1 MSMNKYIFL
10 WLCLCFS
17 QILSAQFLN
26 VNGSLVIDNASSEGA
41 RIVVLRNNIE
51 LEKREIGKR
60 GRFDLKFG
68 LGADYRLFFEKDGYV
83 TKIVNI
89 NTDVPDEIIQSNPDF
104 PPVKLIVTLLPQVEG
119 VDLSIFDQAIANL
132 NYNYELDDFTFDKE
146 YSAKMKDRIAKTEQ
160 EIRRVLAQKGSEA
173 LAREQL
179 FAQLTGK
186 GEHSFTQ
193 HHWQEAIE
201 HWTKALQIKPDKK
214 ELEEKI
220 AIAQKEYE
228 REEAEKSV
236 AAQNARTYRMLIAS
250 GDSLFAVKNYDASK
264 EKFIM
269 AKTLPLADEYPSQKI
284 TEIDAILDRLAKEKQ
299 AEADLQARI
308 VKYKQIIAEADREFH
323 QKNYDTAESKYQEAL
338 SLNYEKQYPEN
349 QLKTITAIRKEESD
363 KQKQEAILIARYNK
377 LISSADNSFN
387 NKAYEEAVGLYTQAL
402 SVKPAESY
410 PKERIAQAEEALK
423 LLRQQQQEE
432 AARKQQEELQKAQL
446 MAQYKQII
454 AEADAAFKTENY
466 AIARTRYTEADQLQT
481 GESYPKNKIKEIDNI
496 FNSGKYKQRL
506 AEFNHNKKLAEQALA
521 EKNYAGAKVY
531 YEKAASILPIDKE
544 EIQKKI
550 TEVNKLIEAERLALQ
565 NKEYQNQID
574 KANQAYKEKS
584 YAIAKFYYQKALE
597 IKKDD
602 RYAKEKLGEVEKLIN
617 ERTEKTVEL

>member
-1 MSMNKYIFL
+1 MNKYILL
-10 WLCLCFS
+10 WVSLFFS
-17 QILSAQFLN
+17 QILSAQSLN

-41 RIVVLRNNIE
+41 RIVILRNNIE
-51 LEKREIGKR
+51 LERREIGKK

-89 NTDVPDEIIQSNPDF
+89 NTDVPDEIVQSNPDF
-104 PPVKLIVTLLPQVEG
+104 PPVKLIVTLLPHVEG

-146 YSAKMKDRIAKTEQ
+146 YSIKIKDRIAKTEQ
-160 EIRRVLAQKGSEA
+160 EIRKMLAQKGSEA

-179 FAQLTGK
+179 FAELTGK
-186 GEHSFTQ
+186 GERAFTQ
-193 HHWQEAIE
+193 RHWQEAID
-201 HWTKALQIKPDKK
+201 HWSKALQIKPDKK

-236 AAQNARTYRMLIAS
+236 AAQNARTYKMLIAS
-250 GDSLFAVKNYDASK
+250 ADSLLAGKNYTAAK
-264 EKFIM
+264 EKFTM
-269 AKTLPLADEYPSQKI
+269 AKSLPLADEYPSKKI
-284 TEIDAILDRLAKEKQ
+284 TEIDAILAKLEKEKQ
-299 AEADLQARI
+299 AAEALQERI
-308 VKYKQIIAEADREFH
+308 AKYKQIIADANQEFQ
-323 QKNYDTAESKYQEAL
+323 QKNYDTAESLYREAL
-338 SLNYEKQYPEN
+338 TLNYEKEYPEN
-349 QLKTITAIRKEESD
+349 QLKAIAAIRKEESD
-363 KQKQEAILIARYNK
+363 KQKQE
-377 LISSADNSFN
+377 
-387 NKAYEEAVGLYTQAL
+387 
-402 SVKPAESY
+402 
-410 PKERIAQAEEALK
+410 
-423 LLRQQQQEE
+423 E
-432 AARKQQEELQKAQL
+432 AARKQQEELRKAEL
-446 MAQYKQII
+446 MARYKQII
-454 AEADAAFKTENY
+454 ATADAAFKTENY
-466 AIARTRYTEADQLQT
+466 AIARAHYTEADQLQT
-481 GESYPKNKIKEIDNI
+481 GENYPKNKIKEIDNI

-506 AEFNHNKKLAEQALA
+506 AEFNHNKKLAEQALG

-550 TEVNKLIEAERLALQ
+550 AEVNQLIEAERLARQ
-565 NKEYQNQID
+565 NKEYQIQIE
-574 KANQAYKEKS
+574 KADQAYKEKS

-602 RYAKEKLGEVEKLIN
+602 KYAQEKLGEVEKLIN

>member
-1 MSMNKYIFL
+1 MNKYILL
-10 WLCLCFS
+10 WVSLFFS
-17 QILSAQFLN
+17 QILSAQSLN

-41 RIVVLRNNIE
+41 RIVILRNNIE
-51 LEKREIGKR
+51 LERREIGKK

-89 NTDVPDEIIQSNPDF
+89 NTDVPDEIVQSNPDF
-104 PPVKLIVTLLPQVEG
+104 PPVKLIVTLLPHVEG

-146 YSAKMKDRIAKTEQ
+146 YSIKIKDRIAKTEQ
-160 EIRRVLAQKGSEA
+160 EIRKMLAQKGSEA

-179 FAQLTGK
+179 FAELTGK
-186 GEHSFTQ
+186 GERAFTQ
-193 HHWQEAIE
+193 RHWQEAID
-201 HWTKALQIKPDKK
+201 HWSKALQIKPDKK

-236 AAQNARTYRMLIAS
+236 AAQNARTYKMLIAS
-250 GDSLFAVKNYDASK
+250 ADSLLAGKNYTAAK
-264 EKFIM
+264 EKFTM
-269 AKTLPLADEYPSQKI
+269 AKSLPLADEYPSKKI
-284 TEIDAILDRLAKEKQ
+284 TEIDAILAQLAKEKQ
-299 AEADLQARI
+299 AAEALQERI
-308 VKYKQIIAEADREFH
+308 AKYKQIIADANQEFQ
-323 QKNYDTAESKYQEAL
+323 QKNYDAAESLYREAL
-338 SLNYEKQYPEN
+338 TLNYEKEYPEN
-349 QLKTITAIRKEESD
+349 QLKAIAAIRKEESD
-363 KQKQEAILIARYNK
+363 KQKQE
-377 LISSADNSFN
+377 
-387 NKAYEEAVGLYTQAL
+387 
-402 SVKPAESY
+402 
-410 PKERIAQAEEALK
+410 
-423 LLRQQQQEE
+423 E
-432 AARKQQEELQKAQL
+432 AARKQQEELRRAEL
-446 MAQYKQII
+446 MARYKQII
-454 AEADAAFKTENY
+454 ATADAAFKTENY
-466 AIARTRYTEADQLQT
+466 AIARAHYTEADQLQT
-481 GESYPKNKIKEIDNI
+481 GENYPKNKIKEIDNI

-506 AEFNHNKKLAEQALA
+506 AEFNHNKKLAEQALG

-550 TEVNKLIEAERLALQ
+550 AEVNQLIEAERLARQ
-565 NKEYQNQID
+565 NKEYQIQIE
-574 KANQAYKEKS
+574 KADQAYKEKS

-602 RYAKEKLGEVEKLIN
+602 KYAQEKLGEVEKLIN

>member
-1 MSMNKYIFL
+1 MNKYILL
-10 WLCLCFS
+10 WVSLFFS
-17 QILSAQFLN
+17 QILSAQSLN

-51 LEKREIGKR
+51 LERREIGKR

-89 NTDVPDEIIQSNPDF
+89 NTDVPDEIVQSNPDF
-104 PPVKLIVTLLPQVEG
+104 PPVKLIVTLLPHVEG

-146 YSAKMKDRIAKTEQ
+146 YSIKIKDRIAKTEQ
-160 EIRRVLAQKGSEA
+160 EIRKMLAQKGSEA

-179 FAQLTGK
+179 FAELTGK
-186 GEHSFTQ
+186 GERAFTQ
-193 HHWQEAIE
+193 RHWQEAID
-201 HWTKALQIKPDKK
+201 HWNKALQIKPDKK

-236 AAQNARTYRMLIAS
+236 AAQNARTYKMLIAS
-250 GDSLFAVKNYDASK
+250 ADSLLAGKNYTAAK
-264 EKFIM
+264 EKFTM
-269 AKTLPLADEYPSQKI
+269 AKSLPLADEYPSKKI
-284 TEIDAILDRLAKEKQ
+284 TEIDAILAQLAKEKQ
-299 AEADLQARI
+299 AAEALQERI
-308 VKYKQIIAEADREFH
+308 AQYKQIIADANQEFQ
-323 QKNYDTAESKYQEAL
+323 QKNYDTAESLYREAL
-338 SLNYEKQYPEN
+338 TLNYEKEYPEN
-349 QLKTITAIRKEESD
+349 QLKAIAAIRKEESD
-363 KQKQEAILIARYNK
+363 KQKQE
-377 LISSADNSFN
+377 
-387 NKAYEEAVGLYTQAL
+387 
-402 SVKPAESY
+402 
-410 PKERIAQAEEALK
+410 
-423 LLRQQQQEE
+423 E
-432 AARKQQEELQKAQL
+432 AARKQQEELRRAEL
-446 MAQYKQII
+446 MARYKQII
-454 AEADAAFKTENY
+454 ATADAAFKTENY
-466 AIARTRYTEADQLQT
+466 AIARAHYTEADQLQT
-481 GESYPKNKIKEIDNI
+481 GENYPKNKIKEIDNI

-506 AEFNHNKKLAEQALA
+506 AEFNHNKKLAEQALG

-550 TEVNKLIEAERLALQ
+550 AEVNQLIEAERLARQ
-565 NKEYQNQID
+565 NKEYQVQIE
-574 KANQAYKEKS
+574 KADQAYKEKS

-602 RYAKEKLGEVEKLIN
+602 KYAQEKLGEVEKLIN

>member
-1 MSMNKYIFL
+1 M
-10 WLCLCFS
+10 
-17 QILSAQFLN
+17 
-26 VNGSLVIDNASSEGA
+26 
-41 RIVVLRNNIE
+41 RNNIE

-104 PPVKLIVTLLPQVEG
+104 PPVKLIVTLLPQVDG

-250 GDSLFAVKNYDASK
+250 GDSLLAVKNYDASK